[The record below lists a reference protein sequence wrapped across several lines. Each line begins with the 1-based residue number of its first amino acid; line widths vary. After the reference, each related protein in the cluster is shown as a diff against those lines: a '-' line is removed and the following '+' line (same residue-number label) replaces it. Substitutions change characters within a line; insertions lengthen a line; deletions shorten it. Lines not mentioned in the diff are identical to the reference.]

1 MPTNDFVL
9 RFQMSK
15 EKLNFEQAM
24 GRLEKIVE
32 AIEQG
37 KIGLEDSIKQ
47 FEEGM
52 FLIKHCRTVLSDA
65 ELKIQQL
72 QAAGES
78 GVAPSKKS
86 AESPE

>member
-1 MPTNDFVL
+1 
-9 RFQMSK
+9 MSK

-24 GRLEKIVE
+24 SRLEKIVE

-52 FLIKHCRTVLSDA
+52 SLIQHCRTVLTDA
-65 ELKIQQL
+65 EFKIQQL
-72 QAAGES
+72 QASGES
-78 GVAPSKKS
+78 GVAPSKKV
-86 AESPE
+86 AGDND

>member
-1 MPTNDFVL
+1 
-9 RFQMSK
+9 MSK
-15 EKLNFEQAM
+15 EKLTFEQAM

-52 FLIKHCRTVLSDA
+52 SLIQHCRTVLSQA

-72 QAAGES
+72 QASGES
-78 GVAPSKKS
+78 GVAPSKNV
-86 AESPE
+86 EVGGD